1 MLVYG
6 KMLLYLRTT
15 KHLYM
20 NQNNLHINLMCATGR
35 MSLYTYVPLYI
46 RHRDDPSGLSDCIYV
61 FLRDTRLW
69 TQAFFRV
76 YLIEYLSF
84 VSVGAGFACPKTFR

>member
-6 KMLLYLRTT
+6 KMLLYLRTSDVC
-15 KHLYM
+15 HG
-20 NQNNLHINLMCATGR
+20 A
-35 MSLYTYVPLYI
+35 YVPLYI

-69 TQAFFRV
+69 TQAFLRV
-76 YLIEYLSF
+76 L
-84 VSVGAGFACPKTFR
+84 

>member
-6 KMLLYLRTT
+6 KMLLYL
-15 KHLYM
+15 
-20 NQNNLHINLMCATGR
+20 
-35 MSLYTYVPLYI
+35 YVPLYI

-69 TQAFFRV
+69 TQAFLRV
-76 YLIEYLSF
+76 L
-84 VSVGAGFACPKTFR
+84 

>member
-20 NQNNLHINLMCATGR
+20 NRNNLH
-35 MSLYTYVPLYI
+35 
-46 RHRDDPSGLSDCIYV
+46 
-61 FLRDTRLW
+61 TRLW

>member
-20 NQNNLHINLMCATGR
+20 NRNNLHIN
-35 MSLYTYVPLYI
+35 LYI

-69 TQAFFRV
+69 TQAFLRV
-76 YLIEYLSF
+76 L
-84 VSVGAGFACPKTFR
+84 

>member
-20 NQNNLHINLMCATGR
+20 NRNNLQCHGA
-35 MSLYTYVPLYI
+35 YVPLYI